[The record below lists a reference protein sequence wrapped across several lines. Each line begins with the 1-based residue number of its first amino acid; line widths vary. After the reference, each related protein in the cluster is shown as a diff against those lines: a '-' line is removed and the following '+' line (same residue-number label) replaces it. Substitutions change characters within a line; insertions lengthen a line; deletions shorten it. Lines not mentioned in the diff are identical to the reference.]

1 MHENRAFLIVFCTK
15 SHVFRAFSA
24 FYSCLS
30 GRIGPGG
37 ARGILFGRGASSIAD
52 AAVAWCAV
60 SEAARIR
67 VYGQQVGIPD
77 TFKGWPPGLLSSTT
91 GEQIDGAAHDRQ
103 AGSCSPQRPKQTDTG
118 RDWFPTGRV
127 YKRAEAAQLPPLLLG
142 FSSMPRGPY
151 YARGRSVLVVAPSGL
166 RDNRVL
172 SGYERDAARIVHTFC
187 YFLQIVAGDASA
199 IGQDRNPKG
208 AGIFYYHVIHD
219 RMR

>member
-1 MHENRAFLIVFCTK
+1 MPPGPRYPLRVHLRGRFAP
-15 SHVFRAFSA
+15 
-24 FYSCLS
+24 S
-30 GRIGPGG
+30 GR
-37 ARGILFGRGASSIAD
+37 AMCRLRGRYGTRMRAGSPGRGAFSIAG

-60 SEAARIR
+60 GAVARIR
-67 VYGQQVGIPD
+67 CMANKSENPTRSRAGR
-77 TFKGWPPGLLSSTT
+77 PGCYPQRPGSRSTA
-91 GEQIDGAAHDRQ
+91 AAHDLQ
-103 AGSCSPQRPKQTDTG
+103 AGGCSPQRPKQTDTG

-127 YKRAEAAQLPPLLLG
+127 YKRAEAAHVPPLLLG

-151 YARGRSVLVVAPSGL
+151 YPRGRSVLVVAPSGL

-172 SGYERDAARIVHTFC
+172 SGYERDTARIVHTFC

>member
-1 MHENRAFLIVFCTK
+1 MIFARK

-24 FYSCLS
+24 FYSAYPNVLD
-30 GRIGPGG
+30 R
-37 ARGILFGRGASSIAD
+37 
-52 AAVAWCAV
+52 AA
-60 SEAARIR
+60 
-67 VYGQQVGIPD
+67 
-77 TFKGWPPGLLSSTT
+77 PGLLSSTT
-91 GEQIDGAAHDRQ
+91 GEQINDTTQARQ

-151 YARGRSVLVVAPSGL
+151 YPRGRSVLVVAPSGL

-172 SGYERDAARIVHTFC
+172 SGYERDTARIVHTFC
-187 YFLQIVAGDASA
+187 YFLQIVAGNASA